1 MSKALDII
9 GQVTATGARLVL
21 VQGGVGFDKPIPDDL
36 LYLAR
41 DHKEVIRAELEAQ
54 ATQEGVKRLE
64 EAAKGLPV
72 TLEELQEFFQG
83 DLLDFGTGTGTVTM
97 AGIRKASEWY
107 AFVHMKR
114 SVYWWKKEK
123 ERKAARVDTS
133 RRRSI
138 R

>member
-1 MSKALDII
+1 MNTARDII
-9 GQVTATGARLVL
+9 NQVSATGARLVL
-21 VQGGVGFDKPIPDDL
+21 VPGGVGFDKPIPDNL

-64 EAAKGLPV
+64 TAAKGLPV

-83 DLLDFGTGTGTVTM
+83 DLLDFGDGSVTM
-97 AGIRKASEWY
+97 AGIRKACEWY
-107 AFVHMKR
+107 AFVHMTR
-114 SVYWWKKEK
+114 SVYWWKKER
-123 ERKAARVDTS
+123 ERRAVIPDTS

>member
-21 VQGGVGFDKPIPDDL
+21 VQGGVGFDKPLPDDL
-36 LYLAR
+36 LTLAR
-41 DHKEVIRAELEAQ
+41 DHKDAIRAELEAQ
-54 ATQEGVKRLE
+54 TKQKGVKRLE
-64 EAAKGLPV
+64 TAAKGLPV

-83 DLLDFGTGTGTVTM
+83 DLLEFGSGGVCD
-97 AGIRKASEWY
+97 AGIRKACEWY
-107 AFVHMKR
+107 AFTHMNR
-114 SVYWWKKEK
+114 SVYWWRKKM
-123 ERKAARVDTS
+123 ERVKVEPDTS